1 MTTLSDIR
9 TYVRQLRLRGIES
22 VEIQEGERLVSIR
35 IDVPAVSEDAATP
48 EAAPTPDSSL
58 IDVRS
63 ATLGRLLRSHAD
75 RLPVQIEPGDEVSQG
90 QLLALVA
97 LDENLV
103 SVHAPVD
110 GSIGAVLGAE
120 GQIVDYGMPLFQ
132 LKPRQR

>member
-35 IDVPAVSEDAATP
+35 IDVPAISEDAATP

-75 RLPVQIEPGDEVSQG
+75 RLPVQIETGDEVSQG

-120 GQIVDYGMPLFQ
+120 GQIVGYGMPLFQ